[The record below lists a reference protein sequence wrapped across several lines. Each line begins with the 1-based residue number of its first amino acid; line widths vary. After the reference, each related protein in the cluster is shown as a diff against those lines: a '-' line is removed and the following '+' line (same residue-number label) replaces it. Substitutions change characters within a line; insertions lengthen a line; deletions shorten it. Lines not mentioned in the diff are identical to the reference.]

1 MTFKR
6 TNPLHPMGE
15 TLSVIACTMPA
26 LPKGELLSSCRVS
39 LFIIR
44 KDRCFPSLLI
54 KLPHR
59 GSWQSRQALTE
70 RVQAAQRKDAFTRW
84 GPFWRKC
91 IFNIRCHC
99 PLRPYF
105 VKKSFRKIRRFFG
118 SSNIKNKISA
128 EDAQSETEGIQIVRS
143 PERGR
148 TSDNSFPARPTGS
161 GDPEPAASPRS
172 AAAGGAHPLPLHAAS

>member
-15 TLSVIACTMPA
+15 TLSVIACAMPA

-70 RVQAAQRKDAFTRW
+70 RVQAVQRKDAFTRW
-84 GPFWRKC
+84 GPFWRKR
-91 IFNIRCHC
+91 IFNRRCHF
-99 PLRPYF
+99 PLQPHS
-105 VKKSFRKIRRFFG
+105 VKKSFRKIRRFSG

-128 EDAQSETEGIQIVRS
+128 EDAQSETEGIQIVKS

-148 TSDNSFPARPTGS
+148 TSGNSSPARPTGW
-161 GDPEPAASPRS
+161 GGPVPAALLRS
-172 AAAGGAHPLPLHAAS
+172 AAAGGAHPLPRPAAF